1 MQHYIEATNSEIE
14 ALISE
19 HIHSE
24 RDRKILRLKLIDGYT
39 HEKIAEICEMSTRQ
53 VFTIVKKSVSALL
66 KMRSA

>member
-39 HEKIAEICEMSTRQ
+39 HEKIAEIVEMSPRQ
-53 VFTIVKKSVSALL
+53 IFDIVKKSVSELAR
-66 KMRSA
+66 KR